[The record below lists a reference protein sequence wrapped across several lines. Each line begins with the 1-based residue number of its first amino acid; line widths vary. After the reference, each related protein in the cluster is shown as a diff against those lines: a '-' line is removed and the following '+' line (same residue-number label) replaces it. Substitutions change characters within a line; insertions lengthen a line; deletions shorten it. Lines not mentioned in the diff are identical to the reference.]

1 MACVYEIWIGKYFY
15 QGSTCNLEKRMKEHL
30 TELQSNKHGNYKM
43 QNVFNKYKTFDYQV
57 LVECEDRNMAY
68 QYEQDFIDGS
78 FGLEFYL
85 NLNPSASAPPLAQMT
100 GKKHS
105 DKTKRQMSA
114 SATGRKQSEEQ
125 IKKMSESKKG
135 QKYRPRS
142 EEHSRKISE
151 NKKAWW
157 AKQKQLKNV
166 GDN

>member
-15 QGSTCNLEKRMKEHL
+15 QGSTNNLEKRMKEHL

-68 QYEQDFIDGS
+68 QYEQDFIDAS
-78 FGLEFYL
+78 IGLEFYL
-85 NLNPSASAPPLAQMT
+85 NLNPRASAPPLAQMT

-105 DKTKRQMSA
+105 DETKLKMRA
-114 SATGRKQSEEQ
+114 SAIGKKNSEEH
-125 IKKMSESKKG
+125 IANISAGKKG
-135 QKYRPRS
+135 KKLPPRS
-142 EEHSRKISE
+142 EEHSRKLSE